1 MTRLAQRGSRP
12 AAPASSSPRTVLFVD
27 KDGTLIEDLPY
38 NVDPRR
44 VRFAPGAR
52 EAVRLLGA
60 AGVEL
65 AVVTN
70 QSGVARGYFSTA
82 DLRRLGEH
90 LAEEIEALGGR
101 LAGFYACPHLPDGS
115 VRAFSTSC
123 DCRKPRPGLLLRAF
137 AELGVDPGR
146 SWFVGDTWMDVAAGH
161 AAGCRSILVGPE
173 WRDRSTHPAGI
184 EPDAAV
190 PDLLAAARIVLA
202 DHARGSEAAGRP
214 VEKRPPV
221 GRAVSA

>member
-1 MTRLAQRGSRP
+1 MTRLPQRAATSGSVSPSRP
-12 AAPASSSPRTVLFVD
+12 RSVLFVD

-52 EAVRLLGA
+52 EAVRLLGG
-60 AGVEL
+60 AGVDL

-70 QSGVARGYFSTA
+70 QSGVARGYFSMA
-82 DLRRLGEH
+82 DLDRLAAH
-90 LAEEIEALGGR
+90 LADEIAALGGR
-101 LAGFYACPHLPDGS
+101 LAGFYACPHLPSGS
-115 VRAFSTSC
+115 VAAFSAPC
-123 DCRKPRPGLLLRAF
+123 ECRKPLPGLLLRAF
-137 AELGVDPGR
+137 AELGVDASR

-161 AAGCRSILVGPE
+161 AAGCRSILIGPE

-202 DHARGSEAAGRP
+202 DQARRP
-214 VEKRPPV
+214 EEQTRQLPKRPAV
-221 GRAVSA
+221 GRAASA